1 MTFKQGHALLIGV
14 GSHQNAPELNVPV
27 TVADAKAVAEVLTN
41 PGLGGYIPDQVQ
53 LLHDAAASSQGILGA
68 LDQLGKRTN
77 ANDTVLIFY
86 CGHGDYGADGEYYL
100 VSHDARLKGG
110 KVASGS
116 GVSQTA
122 LLTRL
127 KTIPAQRVLMIFNAC
142 HSGEISP
149 TLSVDQATGAKVLP
163 NAAADALLS
172 TGSGRII
179 ITACR
184 EEQFSYIGSGQI
196 TLFTQALV
204 DGLRGKGVLTRGGF
218 ISAFDLYT
226 MIYETVSAKVRQLYN
241 REQEPELTVLKGV
254 GPFAVSLYKGAQETN
269 LGLAEAPEVPTQVN
283 AVRQVAPETS
293 ERLFQQI
300 VNQSGGVS
308 IGQADVSGN
317 VIGDVHGDVIDARG
331 AQGTIIRP
339 TGAVEQVFG
348 NKIDRGTSLSGR
360 GSAGRGPNDIAVPT
374 HPLPT
379 LDQFTNLLAK
389 LHAGLGATGLAE
401 KIQKSI
407 VSDVTTVEVE
417 AKDSQPSLPVIE
429 AKLTSIQVLLQNTA
443 DVGPAALSLIEIV
456 QKSLALAR
464 QLFK

>member
-1 MTFKQGHALLIGV
+1 MTFNQGHALLIGV
-14 GSHQNAPELNVPV
+14 GSHQNAPQLNVPV
-27 TVADAKAVAEVLTN
+27 TVADAMAVAEVLTN
-41 PGLGGYIPDQVQ
+41 PGLGGYLPDQVQ
-53 LLHDAAASSQGILGA
+53 LLHDAEASSPGILGA
-68 LDQLGKRTN
+68 LDQLAKRTKV
-77 ANDTVLIFY
+77 NDTVLIFY
-86 CGHGDYGADGEYYL
+86 CGHGDYGGDGEYYL
-100 VSHDARLKGG
+100 VSHDARLKDG

-149 TLSVDQATGAKVLP
+149 TLGVDQVLGAKVLP

-184 EEQFSYIGSGQI
+184 EEQFSYIGTGQL
-196 TLFTQALV
+196 TLFTQSLV
-204 DGLRGKGVLTRGGF
+204 DGLRGKGVLGRGGF

-226 MIYETVSAKVRQLYN
+226 MIYETVSALVRQLYH

-269 LGLAEAPEVPTQVN
+269 LGLVEEPVVPAHIKT
-283 AVRQVAPETS
+283 VRQVAPETS
-293 ERLFQQI
+293 VRLFQQI

-308 IGQADVSGN
+308 IGQAKVSGS
-317 VIGDVHGDVIDARG
+317 VIGEVHGDVIDARG

-339 TGAVEQVFG
+339 TGPVEQVFG
-348 NKIDRGTSLSGR
+348 NKITLPISQVPAINQFTSLLVELR
-360 GSAGRGPNDIAVPT
+360 ADLKA
-374 HPLPT
+374 
-379 LDQFTNLLAK
+379 
-389 LHAGLGATGLAE
+389 AGLEA
-401 KIQKSI
+401 KIQNLI
-407 VSDVTTVEVE
+407 EADVTTLEAE
-417 AKDSQPSLPVIE
+417 AKDPQPSLPVIE
-429 AKLTSIQVLLQNTA
+429 TKLTGIQALLQKSGG
-443 DVGPAALSLIEIV
+443 VGPTVLSLIEIV
-456 QKSLALAR
+456 EKSLVLAR

>member
-1 MTFKQGHALLIGV
+1 MTFNQGHALLIGV
-14 GSHQNAPELNVPV
+14 GSHQNAPQLNVPV

-41 PGLGGYIPDQVQ
+41 PGLGGYLPDQVR

-68 LDQLGKRTN
+68 LDQLAKRTK

-100 VSHDARLKGG
+100 VSHDARLTDG

-149 TLSVDQATGAKVLP
+149 TLSVDQVTGAKVLP

-184 EEQFSYIGSGQI
+184 EEQFSYIGTGQL

-204 DGLRGKGVLTRGGF
+204 DGLRGKGVLARGGF

-226 MIYETVSAKVRQLYN
+226 MIYETVSALVRQLYH
-241 REQEPELTVLKGV
+241 REQEPELTVLKGI
-254 GPFAVSLYKGAQETN
+254 GPFAVSLYKGALETN
-269 LGLAEAPEVPTQVN
+269 LGLAEAPAAPTPVN

-300 VNQSGGVS
+300 VNQSGRVS
-308 IGQADVSGN
+308 IGQ
-317 VIGDVHGDVIDARG
+317 IGEWHGDVIDARG

-339 TGAVEQVFG
+339 TGPVEQVFG
-348 NKIDRGTSLSGR
+348 DKIDSGSSLLGR
-360 GSAGRGPNDIAVPT
+360 GSAGRDLSDIT
-374 HPLPT
+374 LPT
-379 LDQFTNLLAK
+379 PPVPSLSQFTGLLAE
-389 LHAGLGATGLAE
+389 LRAGLETAGLEA
-401 KIQKSI
+401 KILNSI
-407 VSDVTTVEVE
+407 ESDVTNIEVE
-417 AKDSQPSLPVIE
+417 AKDAQPSLPVIE
-429 AKLTSIQVLLQNTA
+429 AKLTGIRALLQKTA
-443 DVGPAALSLIEIV
+443 GVGPAALSLVEIV
-456 QKSLALAR
+456 QISLALAH

>member
-1 MTFKQGHALLIGV
+1 MTFNQGHALLIGV
-14 GSHQNAPELNVPV
+14 GSHQYAAQLDVPV
-27 TVADAKAVAEVLTN
+27 TVADAMAVAEVLTS
-41 PGLGGYIPDQVQ
+41 PGLGGYLPDQVQ
-53 LLHDAAASSQGILGA
+53 LLHDADATAQGILGA
-68 LDQLGKRTN
+68 LDRLAKRTK
-77 ANDTVLIFY
+77 ASDTVLIYY
-86 CGHGDYGADGEYYL
+86 CGHGDYGTDGEYYL
-100 VSHDARLKGG
+100 VSHDARLKDNQ
-110 KVASGS
+110 VASGS

-149 TLSVDQATGAKVLP
+149 TLGVDQVLGAKVLP

-184 EEQFSYIGSGQI
+184 EEQFSYIGTGRL

-226 MIYETVSAKVRQLYN
+226 MIYETVSALVKQIYHRD
-241 REQEPELTVLKGV
+241 QEPELTVLKGI

-269 LGLAEAPEVPTQVN
+269 LGLAEAPAVPEHVN

-293 ERLFQQI
+293 ARLYQQI
-300 VNQSGGVS
+300 VNQSGVVS
-308 IGQADVSGN
+308 ISQSKIGGS
-317 VIGDVHGDVIDARG
+317 VIGEVHGDVIDARG
-331 AQGTIIRP
+331 SQGTIIRP
-339 TGAVEQVFG
+339 SGPVEQVFG
-348 NKIDRGTSLSGR
+348 DKIGAELT
-360 GSAGRGPNDIAVPT
+360 VPT
-374 HPLPT
+374 PPLPT
-379 LDQFTNLLAK
+379 QNQFKKLLAELRTDLK
-389 LHAGLGATGLAE
+389 TAGLEA

-407 VSDVTTVEVE
+407 AADITVVE
-417 AKDSQPSLPVIE
+417 QEARDPQPSLPMIE
-429 AKLTSIQVLLQNTA
+429 AKLAGIQALLQKTA
-443 DVGPAALSLIEIV
+443 GVGPTALALVEKV
-456 QKSLALAR
+456 EKSLVLAQ

>member
-142 HSGEISP
+142 HSGELSP
-149 TLSVDQATGAKVLP
+149 TLSVDQVTGAKVLP

-339 TGAVEQVFG
+339 TGPVEQV
-348 NKIDRGTSLSGR
+348 
-360 GSAGRGPNDIAVPT
+360 
-374 HPLPT
+374 
-379 LDQFTNLLAK
+379 
-389 LHAGLGATGLAE
+389 
-401 KIQKSI
+401 
-407 VSDVTTVEVE
+407 DVTGRQLHLHR
-417 AKDSQPSLPVIE
+417 AALRDIGSH
-429 AKLTSIQVLLQNTA
+429 TSIQ
-443 DVGPAALSLIEIV
+443 
-456 QKSLALAR
+456 
-464 QLFK
+464 